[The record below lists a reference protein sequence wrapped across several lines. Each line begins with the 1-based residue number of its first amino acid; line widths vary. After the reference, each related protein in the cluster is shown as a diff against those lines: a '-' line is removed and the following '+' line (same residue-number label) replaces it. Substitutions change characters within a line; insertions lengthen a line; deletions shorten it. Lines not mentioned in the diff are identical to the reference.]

1 MLYGQNL
8 DVQATTLL
16 VNVNNQFSLA
26 HGWSGELSGFYRT
39 KGVEGQVVV
48 YPLGQGTAA
57 ISKKIMKDKASLKL
71 AVRDFLYTN
80 KPHGYIDFQE
90 TDATFNNR
98 RDSRQVAMTF
108 TWNFGKPLKGI
119 SGASKKNGGAGE
131 EESRVKAGGNSN

>member
-1 MLYGQNL
+1 
-8 DVQATTLL
+8 
-16 VNVNNQFSLA
+16 
-26 HGWSGELSGFYRT
+26 
-39 KGVEGQVVV
+39 VVV

-71 AVRDFLYTN
+71 AMRDFLYTN

-108 TWNFGKPLKGI
+108 SWNFGKPLKGV
-119 SGASKKNGGAGE
+119 SGNTKRNSGAGE